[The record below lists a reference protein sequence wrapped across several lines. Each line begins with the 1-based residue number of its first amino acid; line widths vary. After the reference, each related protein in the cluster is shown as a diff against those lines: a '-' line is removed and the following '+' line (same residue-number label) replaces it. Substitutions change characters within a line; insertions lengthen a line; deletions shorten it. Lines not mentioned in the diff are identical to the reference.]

1 VNRLRI
7 LAFATKLCEKKGYDA
22 EIFCGIKERSFKG
35 FESNNS
41 LKIWDGTYQN
51 SLENSSALVKTLMIE
66 LTLLTL
72 LNYVGDNFCEYRN
85 LGHDNYKSLL
95 LSYSDASNKF
105 GPLEVKKIIEK
116 SENFKVTAVAIAAIK
131 CPQHIVK

>member
-1 VNRLRI
+1 MFWQFYL
-7 LAFATKLCEKKGYDA
+7 
-22 EIFCGIKERSFKG
+22 
-35 FESNNS
+35 
-41 LKIWDGTYQN
+41 LKMSCTVLFVRT
-51 SLENSSALVKTLMIE
+51 SLVKSFLMIE

-105 GPLEVKKIIEK
+105 GPLEVKKVIEK
-116 SENFKVTAVAIAAIK
+116 SENFKVAAVAIAAIK

>member
-1 VNRLRI
+1 MSKNFISLLQVFLV
-7 LAFATKLCEKKGYDA
+7 
-22 EIFCGIKERSFKG
+22 IK
-35 FESNNS
+35 
-41 LKIWDGTYQN
+41 
-51 SLENSSALVKTLMIE
+51 LVKNVNHCIIRKNLVNLKALMIE

-105 GPLEVKKIIEK
+105 GPLEVKKVIEN
-116 SENFKVTAVAIAAIK
+116 SEQFKVTAVAIAAIK
-131 CPQHIVK
+131 CPQHIVN

>member
-1 VNRLRI
+1 MACIVLFVGT
-7 LAFATKLCEKKGYDA
+7 LYVKK
-22 EIFCGIKERSFKG
+22 F
-35 FESNNS
+35 
-41 LKIWDGTYQN
+41 
-51 SLENSSALVKTLMIE
+51 LMIE

-72 LNYVGDNFCEYRN
+72 LNYVGNNFCEYRD

-105 GPLEVKKIIEK
+105 GALEVKKVIEK
-116 SENFKVTAVAIAAIK
+116 SNNFKVTAVAIAAIK

>member
-1 VNRLRI
+1 MQCIIRKN
-7 LAFATKLCEKKGYDA
+7 FTS
-22 EIFCGIKERSFKG
+22 KE
-35 FESNNS
+35 
-41 LKIWDGTYQN
+41 
-51 SLENSSALVKTLMIE
+51 ALMIE

-105 GPLEVKKIIEK
+105 GPLEVKKVIEK
-116 SENFKVTAVAIAAIK
+116 SENFKVAAVAIAAIK

>member
-1 VNRLRI
+1 MISNVFRQFYLLKMSCTVSFVRT
-7 LAFATKLCEKKGYDA
+7 LL
-22 EIFCGIKERSFKG
+22 IK
-35 FESNNS
+35 
-41 LKIWDGTYQN
+41 
-51 SLENSSALVKTLMIE
+51 ALMIE

-72 LNYVGDNFCEYRN
+72 LNYVGDNFCEYRT

-105 GPLEVKKIIEK
+105 GPLEVKKVIEK

>member
-1 VNRLRI
+1 MILVN
-7 LAFATKLCEKKGYDA
+7 K
-22 EIFCGIKERSFKG
+22 
-35 FESNNS
+35 
-41 LKIWDGTYQN
+41 
-51 SLENSSALVKTLMIE
+51 LVKNIMHCIIRKNLVSRKALMIE
-66 LTLLTL
+66 LSLITL
-72 LNYVGDNFCEYRN
+72 LNYVGDNFCEYRD

-105 GPLEVKKIIEK
+105 GPLEVKKVIEK

>member
-1 VNRLRI
+1 MHCIIR
-7 LAFATKLCEKKGYDA
+7 KKYDA
-22 EIFCGIKERSFKG
+22 QK
-35 FESNNS
+35 
-41 LKIWDGTYQN
+41 
-51 SLENSSALVKTLMIE
+51 ALMIE

-105 GPLEVKKIIEK
+105 GPLEVKKVIEN
-116 SENFKVTAVAIAAIK
+116 SDNFKAVSYTHLTLPTKA
-131 CPQHIVK
+131 